1 MTSMLSIFP
10 PLALLFGPWI
20 LLGLVLSGPFLLLLT
35 AVVVALTLA
44 AVPVVIVATPYLLI
58 RRRRAQR
65 DPVEAPR
72 VAIEL
77 RRAAA

>member
-10 PLALLFGPWI
+10 PLALLFGPWV
-20 LLGLVLSGPFLLLLT
+20 LLGLVLTGPFLLILT
-35 AVVVALTLA
+35 AVVVALAVA
-44 AVPVVIVATPYLLI
+44 AVPAVIVATPYLLL
-58 RRRRAQR
+58 RRHRARRVS
-65 DPVEAPR
+65 VEAPR